1 MGVPYTY
8 QTNNGDAVILSVDR
22 GVCSTTPAAGESVNG
37 EVVLHLGHF
46 QAARSGTRHRS
57 ASAERAPRDDS
68 ADLRRLARSSSGG
81 LAIIWGLA
89 YVARPRQRASY
100 LKRWQS

>member
-8 QTNNGDAVILSVDR
+8 QTNNGDAVILSVDW

-46 QAARSGTRHRS
+46 QCGA
-57 ASAERAPRDDS
+57 
-68 ADLRRLARSSSGG
+68 
-81 LAIIWGLA
+81 
-89 YVARPRQRASY
+89 
-100 LKRWQS
+100 